1 MSSWLRIRP
10 PPPLLPRSALP
21 TLRPSLL
28 LARILHRKQLR
39 RRRLRRPVSLRKKSH
54 LVRVLCCEMFFSIS
68 VLGFCFSPL
77 VVLSPSLPIPGVANI
92 DFSLSHNQKTRQ
104 LPRRKRKNPLRPP
117 LRNQARLRRL
127 LTRRNR
133 KRRVPLPLPNLKPPP
148 RPTERLH
155 RPRRVE
161 ARNASRVVSRN
172 TSPPTRTGGSR
183 KIACYSSRRSPA
195 STTSLVSG
203 VSRHGH
209 PSSAMM
215 SFFPRVFLT
224 RVRCLLCKPMGPFGR
239 ITLRAANAPMREPS
253 R

>member
-1 MSSWLRIRP
+1 M
-10 PPPLLPRSALP
+10 
-21 TLRPSLL
+21 
-28 LARILHRKQLR
+28 K
-39 RRRLRRPVSLRKKSH
+39 
-54 LVRVLCCEMFFSIS
+54 CFFSIS

-92 DFSLSHNQKTRQ
+92 DFSLSHHQKTRQ
-104 LPRRKRKNPLRPP
+104 TPRRKRKNPLRPP
-117 LRNQARLRRL
+117 LSNQARLRRL

-133 KRRVPLPLPNLKPPP
+133 KRVPLPLPNLKPAP
-148 RPTERLH
+148 RPMERLH

-183 KIACYSSRRSPA
+183 KIACCSSRRSPA